1 MAKTRISIVCSVYE
15 QDGENISFRHTSPD
29 LSIEGE
35 AQLTEDL
42 FDYDEQGKQL
52 EPSKVRVSFDLSPHD
67 IEATAWRGQLK
78 AEGT

>member
-1 MAKTRISIVCSVYE
+1 MMKTRISIICSIYE
-15 QDGENISFRHTSPD
+15 HDEERILFRHTSPD

-42 FDYDEQGKQL
+42 FDYDDEGKQL
-52 EPSKVRVSFDLSPHD
+52 EPSKVRVSFDLNPHE